1 MRPSLSFKLT
11 SFSKLPISVKG
22 IFICIFLYVR
32 VYVCEVFAN
41 TKTLWK
47 NFMDCVRQSY
57 FDGYEHG
64 VKATATKDFLNL
76 SESISQYEKKEK
88 SKENNKSIVPGAVPY
103 YRSQGSLCCSCYSC
117 RKGMLYNNE
126 IVWYCR
132 MFWFPVDIFFV
143 DIWPWPKFIQ
153 LAVAEVA
160 RARKHA
166 HIAVVISL
174 PKIWQNCQIKC
185 QSRIINV
192 ILVGY
197 DWF

>member
-1 MRPSLSFKLT
+1 MWRQVSFKIKVVDKESGKQKENKQNMRPSLSFKLT

-64 VKATATKDFLNL
+64 VKVTATKDFLNL
-76 SESISQYEKKEK
+76 SESISQYEKKKKKEK

-117 RKGMLYNNE
+117 RKGMNTKTLWIGMLNHYE
-126 IVWYCR
+126 WYLR
-132 MFWFPVDIFFV
+132 LQPYG
-143 DIWPWPKFIQ
+143 
-153 LAVAEVA
+153 
-160 RARKHA
+160 RRH
-166 HIAVVISL
+166 
-174 PKIWQNCQIKC
+174 
-185 QSRIINV
+185 
-192 ILVGY
+192 
-197 DWF
+197 